1 MIGYKKN
8 KKKKGPVSYL
18 VDIGIM
24 VAIPVLFLI
33 LWEVAVKNG
42 TLKATL
48 TPPPSTLWKSFLNLL
63 EAGKLQKGLLDSL
76 RRVFTGYAIGTILG
90 VSLGFLMGVF
100 RPLNKALT
108 LFVNVLRPIPT
119 IAIIPIFIIIFGI
132 GESTIIAV
140 IIVGAFWP
148 SLLNS
153 FAGVQNTDSKL
164 IELAYT
170 YRIPG
175 SKTLFKI
182 IFPSAMTSILTGMR
196 LGLGTAWM
204 SVVAAEMLGSSSGIG
219 YMIMVS
225 RDMAQA
231 QNMYVEVFIIGLIGL
246 LFDRVLLLVQNK
258 MNKKIKGV
266 SA

>member
-1 MIGYKKN
+1 MIGYQKN
-8 KKKKGPVSYL
+8 KKKPGKISYIK
-18 VDIGIM
+18 DIGIM
-24 VAIPVLFLI
+24 IIIPLLFLV
-33 LWEVAVKNG
+33 LWELAVKNG

-48 TPPPSTLWKSFLNLL
+48 TPPPSVLWKSFCNLI
-63 EAGKLQKGLLDSL
+63 EAGKLQKGLVDSL
-76 RRVFTGYAIGTILG
+76 RRVFIGYAIGTILG
-90 VSLGFLMGVF
+90 VSLGFLMGIF
-100 RPLNKALT
+100 RYLNKALT
-108 LFVNVLRPIPT
+108 IFINILRPIPT

-153 FAGVQNTDSKL
+153 FAGVQNTDNKL

-182 IFPSAMTSILTGMR
+182 IFPSALTSIITGMR

-225 RDMAQA
+225 RDMAQT
-231 QNMYVEVFIIGLIGL
+231 QNMYVEVLIIGLIGL
-246 LFDRVLLLVQNK
+246 LFD
-258 MNKKIKGV
+258 
-266 SA
+266 